1 MYRYMGIIHYSQ
13 LSKQTKTNTRRP
25 GPSLVPE
32 TKIMSLPV
40 DETAT
45 LEVAHATSDLGG
57 HVHKY
62 HSIDLLLVPIT
73 QVVQQVPLTHEL
85 CDDIKWRLSC
95 AHTCH
100 RGSSS
105 S

>member
-13 LSKQTKTNTRRP
+13 LSKETKMNTRRP
-25 GPSLVPE
+25 DPSSVPE
-32 TKIMSLPV
+32 MKITSLPV

-45 LEVAHATSDLGG
+45 LKVAHAASDLGG
-57 HVHKY
+57 HVHKH
-62 HSIDLLLVPIT
+62 HSIDLVLVPIT
-73 QVVQQVPLTHEL
+73 QVVQQVSLTHEF

-100 RGSSS
+100 RG
-105 S
+105 